1 MKKYFAI
8 LISTFLCTVVQ
19 AQSWP
24 SELDSVMLLLE
35 KEEIFYG
42 QILISENGDIKYSKA
57 FGKNSEGSEFTTQS
71 SMNIQS
77 VAKWITALSI
87 LKLHEDGK
95 LDLDDS
101 LVKFFPT
108 LNYPGVKVKHLLN
121 HSSGMPKFFEVV
133 YKNWPHDQFL
143 TLDAM
148 VDLIEQQKLP
158 ALSEPGTE
166 ELYNQTAYML
176 LTEVVEQA
184 SSQNFTD
191 YVRRNIIEPAG
202 MKNTFF
208 NVEKPEFHEG
218 TGKANIDNLFAEM
231 LGDGNMRSTAF
242 DLFQLD
248 QAIRSGKILENE
260 LIELGYVPANLISRE
275 GKFGYGGSLIE
286 KEVGKRQYQHMGQG
300 SKSNAV
306 VTRYLDSGDLLI
318 ILHDQTVQY
327 AYQVYMTVK
336 NLWEGKAYEIPKK
349 RIVFTLSKNLIN
361 KYIGDYG
368 ENGFMHITTEDGKL
382 FIQPDGNPS
391 KIEIIPSSETT
402 FYFEDQSI
410 DWEIYLDKDGNV
422 IGFGP
427 AGQKNHMMIRQK

>member
-1 MKKYFAI
+1 
-8 LISTFLCTVVQ
+8 
-19 AQSWP
+19 
-24 SELDSVMLLLE
+24 
-35 KEEIFYG
+35 
-42 QILISENGDIKYSKA
+42 
-57 FGKNSEGSEFTTQS
+57 
-71 SMNIQS
+71 MNIQS
-77 VAKWITALSI
+77 VAKWITALAI
-87 LKLHEDGK
+87 LKLYEDGK
-95 LDLDDS
+95 LDLDNS
-101 LVKFFPT
+101 LEKFFPT
-108 LNYPGVKVKHLLN
+108 LQYPGVKVKHILN

-133 YKNWPHDQFL
+133 YNHWPHDQFL

-148 VDLIEQQKLP
+148 VELIEQQNLP

-176 LTEVVEQA
+176 LPKVVEQA
-184 SSQNFTD
+184 SGQNFTD
-191 YVRRNIIEPAG
+191 YVRKNIFEPAG
-202 MKNTFF
+202 MKNTYFK
-208 NVEKPEFHEG
+208 NEKQEFHEG

-231 LGDGNMRSTAF
+231 LGDGNMQSTAI
-242 DLFQLD
+242 DLFKLD
-248 QAIRSGKILENE
+248 QAIRSGKILKNE
-260 LIELGYVPANLISRE
+260 LMELGYEPTNLISSE
-275 GKFGYGGSLIE
+275 GKYGYGGSLIE
-286 KEVGKRQYQHMGQG
+286 KEVGQRQYQHMGQG

-318 ILHDQTVQY
+318 ILHDQSVQY

-336 NLWEGKAYEIPKK
+336 NLWEEKAYEIPKK
-349 RIVFTLSKNLIN
+349 RIVFTLSRNLIN
-361 KYIGDYG
+361 KYIGNYG

-427 AGQKNHMMIRQK
+427 AGQRNHMMIRQK